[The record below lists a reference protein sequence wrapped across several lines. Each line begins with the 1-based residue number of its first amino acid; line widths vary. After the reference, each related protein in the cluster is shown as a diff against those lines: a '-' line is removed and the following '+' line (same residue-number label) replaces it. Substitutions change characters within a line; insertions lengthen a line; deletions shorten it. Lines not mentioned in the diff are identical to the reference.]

1 MSGESPK
8 RDDLTGEWRVLID
21 PGQPPAPDESPAF
34 DEPKEVLPGVDP
46 YDQTIEVPA
55 ANFADRGKRG
65 SQDDMRRLS
74 DKVRA
79 SRSAK

>member
-46 YDQTIEVPA
+46 CNQTIEVPA
-55 ANFADRGKRG
+55 ANFAERGKRG
-65 SQDDMRRLS
+65 STDDVRRLS
-74 DKVRA
+74 DKINA